1 MRRFLL
7 ILFALTYST
16 LASAQTG
23 ATGLRG
29 IVKNAKGEVLPYAA
43 IIVKGT
49 PSGTITNAE
58 GRYEIALAP
67 GKYAIVFQFLGFQS
81 VQKDV
86 EISTGFATLDAILE
100 EQAFR
105 LAEVQTKAGNE
116 DPAYTIMR
124 RAIAK
129 SRFHQLQVQRF
140 KARVYTKSSFTVT
153 DLPNMAE
160 MMFRK
165 QLKEAEK
172 EANFKVGVPLLN
184 ETVAE
189 VTFSQPN
196 TYRERVIANRNSQ
209 GDFLS
214 PNRFFNASF
223 YNPTIA
229 GAVSPLSPKAFA
241 YYRFEYKGHVSG
253 AWARWPWRRS
263 QQDSGDSAA
272 VR

>member
-1 MRRFLL
+1 MPPWRSRR
-7 ILFALTYST
+7 Y
-16 LASAQTG
+16 
-23 ATGLRG
+23 
-29 IVKNAKGEVLPYAA
+29 
-43 IIVKGT
+43 
-49 PSGTITNAE
+49 
-58 GRYEIALAP
+58 
-67 GKYAIVFQFLGFQS
+67 
-81 VQKDV
+81 D
-86 EISTGFATLDAILE
+86 
-100 EQAFR
+100 

-140 KARVYTKSSFTVT
+140 KARVYTKSSFTVI
-153 DLPNMAE
+153 DLPNLAE
-160 MMFRK
+160 MAFRK

-189 VTFSQPN
+189 VSFSQPN
-196 TYRERVIANRNSQ
+196 TYRQRIIANRNSQ

-214 PNRFFNASF
+214 PNQFYNASF

-241 YYRFEYKGHVSG
+241 YYKFEYKGTFREPGPRPVEVSKIQVIPRQYG
-253 AWARWPWRRS
+253 EGVFRGTIYILENTWAIHSLQLETVNNIGVIYFCPAHMQPHARGLDANKP
-263 QQDSGDSAA
+263 AI
-272 VR
+272 